1 MFSSSQC
8 PNSSLYTAYKII
20 IFRIYFII
28 FIVNLKFYLLS
39 CLKNIINQ
47 KRFFKIGIEII
58 GDSLSSTQ
66 KNPGL
71 IRALFFIIFDKNIDI
86 RIWFW
91 KDIHIKQPSCRY
103 KNLKLYKFFICQVF
117 FVLVLHIVRYVMISI
132 KYYNKLLTRGNY

>member
-86 RIWFW
+86 RIGF
-91 KDIHIKQPSCRY
+91 
-103 KNLKLYKFFICQVF
+103 
-117 FVLVLHIVRYVMISI
+117 
-132 KYYNKLLTRGNY
+132 